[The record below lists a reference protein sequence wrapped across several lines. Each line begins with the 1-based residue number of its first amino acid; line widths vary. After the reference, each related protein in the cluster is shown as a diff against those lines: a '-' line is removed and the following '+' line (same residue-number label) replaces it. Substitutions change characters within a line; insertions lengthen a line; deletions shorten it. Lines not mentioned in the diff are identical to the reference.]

1 MATVALHRLAG
12 RRVAVPKRGEE
23 RPLWQLVAI
32 LYTVIALIVVG
43 VIALAFLGAWLAT
56 GSAT

>member
-1 MATVALHRLAG
+1 MATVALHRLAA

-32 LYTVIALIVVG
+32 LYAVIALIVVG